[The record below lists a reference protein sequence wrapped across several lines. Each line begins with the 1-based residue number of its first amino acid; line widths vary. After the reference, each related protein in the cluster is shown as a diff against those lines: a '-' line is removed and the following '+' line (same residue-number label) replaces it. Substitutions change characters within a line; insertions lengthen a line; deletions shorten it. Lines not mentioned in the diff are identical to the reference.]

1 MGVSYDAMTYIGVEI
16 DGDQADAEQWLKDNT
31 NFTDGEIE
39 ACIEG
44 CSDRKLEVQCHNYY
58 SGQGYSIGYEV
69 CVSDYKNFDTI
80 LAEFKL
86 VTGVDGEV
94 IQFEQ
99 VN

>member
-16 DGDQADAEQWLKDNT
+16 DGYQPEAIRWLKENTSFTDAE
-31 NFTDGEIE
+31 IE
-39 ACIEG
+39 DCIEG
-44 CSDRKLEVQCHNYY
+44 MRDRKLEVQCHNYY
-58 SGQGYSIGYEV
+58 SGRGYSIGFEV
-69 CVSDYKNFDTI
+69 NAADYKNFDTL

-94 IQFEQ
+94 FQFEQ